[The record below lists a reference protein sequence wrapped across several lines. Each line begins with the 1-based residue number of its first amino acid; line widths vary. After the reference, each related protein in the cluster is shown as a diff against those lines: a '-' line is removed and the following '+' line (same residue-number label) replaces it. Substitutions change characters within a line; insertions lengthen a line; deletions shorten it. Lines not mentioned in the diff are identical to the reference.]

1 MTQQR
6 RRTGLVLLVSLI
18 IAVWLAVMVW
28 IALQPQRADGSL
40 GIDDQTDDGAAALTS
55 VLTDYGIAVRPAQS
69 MTQLR
74 SELQR
79 HPDATVLFHDKYQ
92 AMSSA
97 SYERLA
103 ELAQLVPAEQ
113 RVFAG
118 VTDSQQ
124 LDLVSGVYE
133 TRNVGFVEHLEAG
146 PSCQLGAAQEADAI
160 GGFRQGV
167 VIDDDALG
175 CFAVVDD
182 STGQSEPAY
191 AFAESTEGSIIFADW
206 RMLSNAGLY
215 DNGTATLALW
225 TLGRADTV
233 IWFQPDFQ
241 FDPDTDGKLS
251 PVQLPDWARM
261 GIVWAVIVTGIWL
274 FYRGR
279 RTGPV
284 IVEPLPAEVPAAET
298 TVGRG
303 RMYAKTKQRRHAL
316 GTIQQA
322 SLACL
327 ARLLR
332 LGVQASPDA
341 ILHETASQLA
351 MPRTDVQRLYTP
363 PTDQLS
369 THEFVAWAN
378 QLQDLEHQV
387 RDRLSTP
394 TKESS

>member
-1 MTQQR
+1 MTKSR
-6 RRTGLVLLVSLI
+6 RKTGLMLLIALI
-18 IAVWLAVMVW
+18 VAIWLAVMVW
-28 IALQPQRADGSL
+28 ISMQPARTEGSL
-40 GIDDQTDDGAAALTS
+40 GIDDQTNDGAAALTS
-55 VLTDYGIAVRPAQS
+55 VLSDHGIAVHPAQS
-69 MTQLR
+69 ITQLR

-92 AMSSA
+92 AMATA
-97 SYERLA
+97 SYERLS
-103 ELAQLVPAEQ
+103 ELAELVPADQ

-118 VTDSQQ
+118 VTATQQ
-124 LDLVSGVYE
+124 LDLIDGVYE
-133 TRNVGFVEHLEAG
+133 TRTVDFIDNLAADQSCRL
-146 PSCQLGAAQEADAI
+146 PSAQEAGSVGAI
-160 GGFRQGV
+160 RQGV
-167 VIDDDALG
+167 VINDDAHG
-175 CFAVVDD
+175 CFAIVDE
-182 STGQSEPAY
+182 STGQTDPAY
-191 AFAESTEGSIIFADW
+191 AFAKSPQGSIIFADW

-225 TLGRADTV
+225 SLGQSDTL

-303 RMYAKTKQRRHAL
+303 RMYAKTHQRYHAL
-316 GTIQQA
+316 ATLQQA
-322 SLACL
+322 SLDRL

-332 LGVQASPDA
+332 LGAQASSDA
-341 ILHETASQLA
+341 ILNETAMQLNA
-351 MPRTDVQRLYTP
+351 SRTELQQLYTP
-363 PTDQLS
+363 PTGKLS
-369 THEFVAWAN
+369 TQQLVAWAN

-387 RDRLSTP
+387 RDRVSAP

>member
-1 MTQQR
+1 MTTTR
-6 RRTGLVLLVSLI
+6 RKTGLVLVVALVVAI
-18 IAVWLAVMVW
+18 WLAVMVW
-28 IALQPQRADGSL
+28 ISMQPARTDGSL
-40 GIDDQTDDGAAALTS
+40 GMDDQTDDGAAALTS
-55 VLTDYGIAVRPAQS
+55 VLDDHGIDVRPAQS

-74 SELQR
+74 SEVQNN
-79 HPDATVLFHDKYQ
+79 PDATVLFHDKYQ
-92 AMSSA
+92 AMATA

-103 ELAQLVPAEQ
+103 ELAELVPADQ

-118 VTDSQQ
+118 VSPTQQ
-124 LDLVSGVYE
+124 LDLVDGVYN
-133 TRNVGFVEHLEAG
+133 TRNVGFIDNLQAEQ
-146 PSCQLGAAQEADAI
+146 SCRLPAAQEAGSI
-160 GGFRQGV
+160 GAVRQGV

-175 CFAVVDD
+175 CFAVDD
-182 STGQSEPAY
+182 STGQTDPAY
-191 AFAESTEGSIIFADW
+191 AFAQSPDGAIIFADW

-225 TLGRADTV
+225 SLGQSDTV

-241 FDPDTDGKLS
+241 FDPDTDGSLS
-251 PVQLPDWARM
+251 PVQLPGWARM

-316 GTIQQA
+316 ATLQQA
-322 SLACL
+322 SLARL

-332 LGVQASPDA
+332 LGSQSSPDA
-341 ILHETASQLA
+341 ILNETAVQLNVA
-351 MPRTDVQRLYTP
+351 RTELQQLYIQ
-363 PTDQLS
+363 PTDEPTTQQL
-369 THEFVAWAN
+369 VAWAN

-387 RDRLSTP
+387 RDRVSAP

>member
-6 RRTGLVLLVSLI
+6 RKTGLVLLVSLI
-18 IAVWLAVMVW
+18 VAVWLAVMVW
-28 IALQPQRADGSL
+28 IALQPQRTDGSL
-40 GIDDQTDDGAAALTS
+40 GIDDQTDDGAAALAS
-55 VLTDYGIAVRPAQS
+55 VLTDHGIAVRPAQS

-74 SELQR
+74 SEVQR
-79 HPDATVLFHDKYQ
+79 HPEATVVFHDKHQ
-92 AMSSA
+92 AMSNA

-118 VTDSQQ
+118 VSASQQ
-124 LDLVSGVYE
+124 LDLVDGVYE
-133 TRNVGFVEHLEAG
+133 TRGVGFVEHIDAG
-146 PSCQLGAAQEADAI
+146 PSCRLAAAQEAGAI

-167 VIDDDALG
+167 VIDDDARG

-182 STGQSEPAY
+182 STGQPESAY
-191 AFAESTEGSIIFADW
+191 AFAESPDGSIIFADW

-241 FDPDTDGKLS
+241 FDPDIDGKLS

-261 GIVWAVIVTGIWL
+261 GIVWAVIVTGLWL

-284 IVEPLPAEVPAAET
+284 VVEPLPAEVPAAET

-316 GTIQQA
+316 ATLQQA
-322 SLACL
+322 SLARL

-332 LGVQASPDA
+332 LGAQASVDA
-341 ILHETASQLA
+341 ILSETATQLA
-351 MPRTDVQRLYTP
+351 IPRTDVQRLYTP
-363 PTDQLS
+363 PTDELS
-369 THEFVAWAN
+369 THQLVTWAH

-387 RDRLSTP
+387 RDRLSAP